1 MDNKHE
7 RLADRFADIFMRLS
21 SHEKLDTHE
30 LAAEYQVS
38 DKTIRRDLL
47 RMERYLPLVRKPKM
61 VYLDKSKQF
70 NLSEKEFGELIRLI
84 GVHRLIPNMDIQ
96 FLRDML
102 KQNTRQLQI
111 VGYEYENIEPFFDI
125 HPLDQKCHR
134 RTTDHSLG
142 L

>member
-47 RMERYLPLVRKPKM
+47 RMGAIYHWFVSPKWFIWISPNNLILVKK
-61 VYLDKSKQF
+61 
-70 NLSEKEFGELIRLI
+70 NLVS
-84 GVHRLIPNMDIQ
+84 
-96 FLRDML
+96 
-102 KQNTRQLQI
+102 
-111 VGYEYENIEPFFDI
+111 
-125 HPLDQKCHR
+125 
-134 RTTDHSLG
+134 
-142 L
+142 